1 MEKEKEKKLVRK
13 RYYPVH
19 FNQTETGLYRAL
31 LYPPSKEDDDF
42 RPTTLYEDEQNYD
55 LEPISPELFTKE
67 FLEED
72 EEDNRYIVSI
82 ETNNK
87 EETKVKFLEK
97 CLNLI
102 HRGALQTN
110 FEEIRRDIEW
120 SIKEV
125 GNKNT

>member
-1 MEKEKEKKLVRK
+1 MEKEKEKKLVEK
-13 RYYPVH
+13 RYYRVE
-19 FNQTETGLYRAL
+19 FNQTETGLYQAS
-31 LYPPSKEDDDF
+31 LYPPSKEDDEF
-42 RPTTLYEDEQNYD
+42 RLTTLYEDEQNYD

-72 EEDNRYIVSI
+72 MEDRYIVRI

-102 HRGALQTN
+102 HRGPLQTN
-110 FEEIRRDIEW
+110 FEEIRKDI
-120 SIKEV
+120 
-125 GNKNT
+125 GYAMNF